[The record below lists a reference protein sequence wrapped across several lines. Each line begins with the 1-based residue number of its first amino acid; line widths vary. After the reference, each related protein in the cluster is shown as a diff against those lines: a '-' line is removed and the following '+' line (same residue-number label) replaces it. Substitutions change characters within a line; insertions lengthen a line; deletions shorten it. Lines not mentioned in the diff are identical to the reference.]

1 MVTPP
6 YVPDRGDAMWVD
18 LRPTVGHEQSGHRP
32 VLVMTPREYNG
43 LTGLAVVC
51 PLSNQRKG
59 YGFEVPLP
67 PGLVV
72 TGVVLVDQVK
82 SLDWRHR
89 KVQFLAKL
97 PREFVDGVARRVA
110 RLLQVPQLA

>member
-1 MVTPP
+1 MVTTG
-6 YVPDRGDAMWVD
+6 YVPQRGDTMWAD
-18 LRPTVGHEQSGHRP
+18 LRPTVGHEQSGIRP
-32 VLVMTPREYNG
+32 VLVLSSGEYNA

-67 PGLVV
+67 VGLPV
-72 TGVVLVDQVK
+72 TGVVLADQVK

-89 KVQFLAKL
+89 NVRFLAKV
-97 PREFVDGVARRVA
+97 PRNFVDTVARRVGT
-110 RLLQVPQLA
+110 LLEISSHP